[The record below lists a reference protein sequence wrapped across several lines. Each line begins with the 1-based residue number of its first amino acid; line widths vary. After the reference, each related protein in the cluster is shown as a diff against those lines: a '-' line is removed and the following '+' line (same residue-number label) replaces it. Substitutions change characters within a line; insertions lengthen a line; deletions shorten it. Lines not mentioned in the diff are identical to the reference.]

1 METRRKFV
9 TIVSLVLLVL
19 AFSLV
24 TASAQEGV
32 SQGVTEVTAA
42 VSFDSSFQVLN
53 LSTTVDKAA
62 GIDMF
67 YYNQDGT
74 LATMVAGKSNPV
86 HDSVAYKQSNTYYP
100 LDAASGFNGSVVI
113 QSDEVVAVISNVVVN
128 TTAKG
133 LGSYVGFMEGASSI
147 YFPLVMKGNA
157 FNTTALVVQNA
168 GNDAVDITVHFS
180 PETGS
185 TYPTVSD
192 ITDNIAMGASHTYD
206 LSSLTQFASVSKW
219 IGSATVS
226 VTDTANDLIV
236 GVANTVGSK
245 NADAYVLFT
254 YNAFTGGSDEVILPL
269 IQENNNGN
277 RTSVNCQNIGTGNT
291 KITVTYTP
299 QAGIASKASESKSDV
314 PQNGMGVFIQDYQGA
329 TKFLGS
335 TRVTSDPPSP
345 LVCVVNQQKPSKG
358 TGSSYEGFRPA
369 AATGTVVLPLI
380 QSRNGNATNGYVYTS
395 INLATADGLSHAVKC
410 DFAPA
415 PGFSD
420 PADVTGTGAAV
431 VFIQNDV
438 YGNGNK
444 FVGGA
449 TCTVTD
455 GSGAGLFA
463 IVNQTRQDT
472 PQAIRDTLSTYD
484 GFNR

>member
-9 TIVSLVLLVL
+9 TIVSLMLLVL
-19 AFSLV
+19 AFSLA

-32 SQGVTEVTAA
+32 GQEVTEATAA
-42 VSFDSSFQVLN
+42 VSFESSFQVLN
-53 LSTTVDKAA
+53 LSTTPDTAA
-62 GIDMF
+62 SIDMY
-67 YYNQDGT
+67 YYNPDGT
-74 LATMVAGKSNPV
+74 LATMPTGVSNPV

-100 LDAASGFNGSVVI
+100 VGAASGFNGSVVI
-113 QSDEVVAVISNVVVN
+113 SSDESVAVISNLVAN

-133 LGSYVGFMEGASSI
+133 LGSYVGFLEGASSI

-157 FNTTALVVQNA
+157 NNTTTLAVQNA
-168 GNDAVDITVHFS
+168 GNDEAQITIHFS

-185 TYPTVSD
+185 SYPTVPD
-192 ITDNIAMGASHTYD
+192 ITDTIAMGASHTYD
-206 LSSLTQFASVSKW
+206 LASLTQFASVSKW

-236 GVANTVGSK
+236 GIANTVGSK
-245 NADAYVLFT
+245 NADAYVLYT
-254 YNAFTGGSDEVILPL
+254 YNAFTGGSTEVNLPL

-277 RTSVNCQNIGTGNT
+277 RTSVNCQNIGTGST

-299 QAGIASKASESKSDV
+299 QTGIAPKASESKSDV
-314 PQNGMGVFIQDYQGA
+314 PQNGMGVFIQAYEGT

-335 TRVTSDPPSP
+335 ARVTSDPPSP

-358 TGSSYEGFRPA
+358 TGSSYEGFKPA
-369 AATGTVVLPLI
+369 AATGIVVLPLI
-380 QSRNGNATNGYVYTS
+380 QSRNGSDANGYVYTS
-395 INLATADGLSHAVKC
+395 INLATADGLSHDVKC

-420 PADVTGTGAAV
+420 PSDVTGTGAAV
-431 VFIQNDV
+431 VFLQNDV
-438 YGNGNK
+438 FGNGNK

-463 IVNQTRQDT
+463 IVNQTRQNT
-472 PQAIRDTLSTYD
+472 PQSVRDTLSTYD
-484 GFNR
+484 GFNQ